1 MKRILLI
8 ANSSFTIFN
17 FRSELIAK
25 LKELNCE
32 IHIACPEPNSND
44 HQVEIK
50 SWLKKMNIQYHQLKI
65 DRSTMNP
72 ISNLSLILK
81 IIKIMK
87 DAKPHIVLS
96 YTIKTN
102 IYTLLASS
110 FFKKIKVFPNI
121 TGLGYIFINNDVI
134 TKLVR
139 LIVNFQYRI
148 ALKFSESVFFQNY
161 DDINTFKANK
171 LLNGV
176 KVKKINGSGV
186 NLKKFS
192 SSKVNKDKF
201 SFIFVGRLLRDKGIY
216 EYIDAARII
225 KDKYPL
231 AKFRVLGD
239 IDNNPSSLS
248 HSELNLLLQ
257 EEVIEHISDGDV
269 CKWLDRSEVFVLPSY
284 REGTP
289 KSTLEA
295 LSMGL
300 PVITTNVPG
309 CRETI
314 KDGFNGFFVKDKDAK
329 GLAAAMEKFL
339 KKRDLI
345 NSMGSKSRELA
356 ISKFDVNKVVEVII
370 DELGVSVSK

>member
-1 MKRILLI
+1 M
-8 ANSSFTIFN
+8 
-17 FRSELIAK
+17 
-25 LKELNCE
+25 LK
-32 IHIACPEPNSND
+32 
-44 HQVEIK
+44 
-50 SWLKKMNIQYHQLKI
+50 
-65 DRSTMNP
+65 
-72 ISNLSLILK
+72 
-81 IIKIMK
+81 
-87 DAKPHIVLS
+87 
-96 YTIKTN
+96 
-102 IYTLLASS
+102 
-110 FFKKIKVFPNI
+110 
-121 TGLGYIFINNDVI
+121 
-134 TKLVR
+134 
-139 LIVNFQYRI
+139 
-148 ALKFSESVFFQNY
+148 
-161 DDINTFKANK
+161 
-171 LLNGV
+171 
-176 KVKKINGSGV
+176 
-186 NLKKFS
+186 
-192 SSKVNKDKF
+192 
-201 SFIFVGRLLRDKGIY
+201 DKGIY

-225 KDKYPL
+225 KDKYPF

-257 EEVIEHISDGDV
+257 EEIIEHISDGDV

-300 PVITTNVPG
+300 PVITTDVPG

-314 KDGFNGFFVKDKDAK
+314 QDGFNGFFVKDKDAK
-329 GLAAAMEKFL
+329 DLAAAMEIFL